1 MEQLRKRESSRSK
14 ITLKVSTITWFVV
27 TVLGQWAFVVYIL
40 AYYGARTLNGDWT
53 AWNDRPL
60 IDGHQAGDTWGNL
73 GFLLH
78 TLLAAIMTAA
88 GTVQLLPAV
97 RARWPRLHR
106 IGGRAFLATAAI
118 LAISGLAL
126 VWIRGTYLNVVA
138 AVAVSVDAILIL
150 VFSALALQT
159 AVRHRFLEH
168 RRWALRTFMVA
179 NGVWML
185 RIGYMA
191 WAIPT
196 GGLGVSNSMD
206 GPFDTFWVFGC
217 YLLPLAILE
226 TYLWVESNGN
236 SAQRWGVA
244 GLLFASAACIALGV
258 FGTAMFRWLPYL

>member
-1 MEQLRKRESSRSK
+1 MEQLRRTETTASET
-14 ITLKVSTITWFVV
+14 TLKVAKVGWYSV
-27 TVLGQWAFVVYIL
+27 TALGQWAFVIYIV
-40 AYYGARTLNGDWT
+40 AYYSVRTFGGDWE

-60 IDGHQAGDTWGNL
+60 IDGHETGDTWGNL

-88 GTVQLLPAV
+88 GTVQLLPGV

-106 IGGRAFLATAAI
+106 IGGRTFLATAAV
-118 LAISGLAL
+118 LALSGLAL

-138 AVAVSVDAILIL
+138 AVAVSVDAVLIL

-185 RIGYMA
+185 RVGYMA
-191 WAIPT
+191 WALAT
-196 GGLGVSNSMD
+196 GGLGVGKSMN
-206 GPFDTFWVFGC
+206 GPFDMFWVFGC

-226 TYLWVESNGN
+226 AYFWIESNG
-236 SAQRWGVA
+236 SSVHRWGLSA
-244 GLLFASAACIALGV
+244 LIFASSVSIALGV
-258 FGTAMFRWLPYL
+258 FGTAVFRWLPYL